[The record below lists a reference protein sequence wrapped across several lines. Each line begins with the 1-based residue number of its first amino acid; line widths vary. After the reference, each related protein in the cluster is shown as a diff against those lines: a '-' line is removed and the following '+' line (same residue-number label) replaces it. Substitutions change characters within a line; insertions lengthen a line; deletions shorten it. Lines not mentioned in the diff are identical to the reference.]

1 MLSNSS
7 NNCAHH
13 CNIEIL
19 NLFDSELQ
27 FINTKHM
34 IKNQLKEFLSELKKF
49 TIQKILVVEYKKK
62 MIVKSSIQML
72 N

>member
-13 CNIEIL
+13 CNFEIL

-34 IKNQLKEFLSELKKF
+34 IKNKLKEFLSELKKF

-62 MIVKSSIQML
+62 MIVTSSIQML